1 MLPAAFPREARKT
14 VTALF
19 AGVRIFSVQGRTV
32 DPEAL
37 RHVTSRMFG
46 EVKTAVDRHG
56 GTIETVAGDAVTA
69 VFGLPIVHED
79 DALRGVRAAVEIRD
93 RLADLKKQLESERPV
108 QLETRI
114 GVSTGEV
121 VTGGELGTQLRATG
135 EPLTM
140 SSRLGQASEPGEI
153 LVDETTRT
161 LVRDA
166 VVVEPEGAALR
177 LVRLVADVP
186 GRVSRLVSPMVG
198 RVRERRRLRDAFDQ
212 AVGDR
217 SCQLFTVLG
226 PAGVG
231 KSRLVQEF
239 LGDLSGEARV
249 ARGRCLPYGEG
260 ITFWPLREAV
270 REAVGLDDADSAEE
284 GRAKLARALEGEQG
298 AELLAQRVAGM
309 IGLAEAAAGVEEG
322 FTAVRMLFEARART
336 QPLVIVFDDIHWG
349 EATFLD
355 LVEHLA
361 DWTRNAPILL
371 ICLARPELLDV
382 RPDWGG
388 GKLNATSVLLE
399 ALSENEC
406 RRLIENLIG
415 QDELADEAET
425 RIAASTEGNPL
436 FVEELLSML
445 IDDGL
450 LIREDGRWTTVGDI
464 RAVPVPPT
472 IHALLAARL
481 DRLEADER
489 TVIEHAAVVGSVFY
503 EEAIAELVPEPLR
516 PAIVDSLG
524 ALDP

>member
-1 MLPAAFPREARKT
+1 
-14 VTALF
+14 
-19 AGVRIFSVQGRTV
+19 
-32 DPEAL
+32 
-37 RHVTSRMFG
+37 
-46 EVKTAVDRHG
+46 
-56 GTIETVAGDAVTA
+56 
-69 VFGLPIVHED
+69 
-79 DALRGVRAAVEIRD
+79 
-93 RLADLKKQLESERPV
+93 
-108 QLETRI
+108 
-114 GVSTGEV
+114 
-121 VTGGELGTQLRATG
+121 
-135 EPLTM
+135 
-140 SSRLGQASEPGEI
+140 
-153 LVDETTRT
+153 
-161 LVRDA
+161 
-166 VVVEPEGAALR
+166 
-177 LVRLVADVP
+177 
-186 GRVSRLVSPMVG
+186 MVG
-198 RVRERRRLRDAFDQ
+198 RVRERRRLHDAFDQ

-239 LGDLSGEARV
+239 LGDLSGEAHI

-270 REAVGLDDADSAEE
+270 REAVGLDDTDSAEE
-284 GRAKLARALEGEQG
+284 GRAKLAQALEGEQG
-298 AELLAQRVAGM
+298 AELLTQRVAGM

-322 FTAVRMLFEARART
+322 FTAVRTLFEARART

-361 DWTRNAPILL
+361 DWTRNAPTLL
-371 ICLARPELLDV
+371 ICLARPDLLDV

-406 RRLIENLIG
+406 RQLIENLIG
-415 QDELADEAET
+415 QDELADEVET

-450 LIREDGRWTTVGDI
+450 LIRENGRWTAVGDI
-464 RAVPVPPT
+464 RAVRVPPT
-472 IHALLAARL
+472 IHALLSARL
-481 DRLEADER
+481 DRLERDER
-489 TVIEHAAVVGSVFY
+489 TVIERAAVVGSVFY

-516 PAIVDSLG
+516 PAIVRFARG
-524 ALDP
+524 TDP